1 MRALRSIALLVIAS
15 NLVAGRAGAET
26 PAASRLEGRLPDNAP
41 VVSIDQTGGTVLD
54 ALSEISKQAGWS
66 LVVTAPERVTS
77 RALTIQVRKRPAN
90 EALDLILEAG
100 SLRATFADGVLKVR
114 PDVAAESGGS
124 ERERKFWRSRHRDKN
139 ERIAVG
145 RSLRIEAD
153 EVVGKAV
160 AVGGSLT
167 VLGHVR
173 GDTVAVGGSVSLR
186 PGSRVDGDAVAIGGT
201 VTVEEGA
208 RLEGDNVSLGARP
221 LTWIVG
227 GLAPLGASARLFGFK
242 WTRALLLFV
251 IALLIAL
258 AFPDRVARVRT
269 FLTSRPGV
277 SSLGGLAVLLGFIP
291 LCILMAVTIIG
302 IPLIPVAVMV
312 LVALFLFGVTVS
324 AMWLGEKIPLIQEN
338 KTPLKAVALGGPV
351 LVLLGLI
358 PWIGTPVVVLA
369 AVVSAGATILSRFG
383 QRVAAP
389 A

>member
-1 MRALRSIALLVIAS
+1 MRTPRLIVVLVTAVLLM
-15 NLVAGRAGAET
+15 AGHVGAET
-26 PAASRLEGRLPDNAP
+26 LTSPRLEGRLPDNVP
-41 VVSIDQTGGTVLD
+41 LVSIDQTRGTVLD
-54 ALSEISKQAGWS
+54 ALAAISKQAGWT
-66 LVVTAPERVTS
+66 LVVTAPETAS
-77 RALTIQVRKRPAN
+77 ARALAMQIRKQPAT
-90 EALDLILEAG
+90 EALNLVLEAG
-100 SLRATFADGVLKVR
+100 SLRATFASNVLKVR
-114 PDVAAESGGS
+114 PDTVTADPV
-124 ERERKFWRSRHRDKN
+124 RERKARRGRHWEKGDRVV
-139 ERIAVG
+139 IG
-145 RSLRIEAD
+145 QSLRIEAG
-153 EVVGKAV
+153 EVVTKAV
-160 AVGGSLT
+160 AVGGSVT
-167 VLGHVR
+167 VLGHVLR
-173 GDTVAVGGSVSLR
+173 DAVAVGGSVNLQ
-186 PGSRVDGDAVAIGGT
+186 PGSQVDGDAVAIGGA
-201 VTVEEGA
+201 VTVDEGA

-277 SSLGGLAVLLGFIP
+277 SSLGGIAVLLGFIP